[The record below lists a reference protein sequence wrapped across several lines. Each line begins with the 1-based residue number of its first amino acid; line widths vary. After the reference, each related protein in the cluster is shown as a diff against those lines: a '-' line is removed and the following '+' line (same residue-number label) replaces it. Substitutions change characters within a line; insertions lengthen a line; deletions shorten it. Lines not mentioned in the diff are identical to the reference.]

1 MKKFILAAALVA
13 AMAPAAVAQ
22 DEFAPEKGDFGVELQ
37 FNPFSNDY
45 TTFRDSEYGLTG
57 RYFITNKDAI
67 RLNIGFGVHKDI
79 DNTDFETSEN
89 NYVTLHNNT
98 RRSNFN
104 INLGYERHPRKSH
117 GQRSLAGYSS
127 RGCKESH
134 TTEHVMD

>member
-13 AMAPAAVAQ
+13 AMAPAAIAQ

-79 DNTDFETSEN
+79 DNTDYETSEN
-89 NYVTLHNNT
+89 NFVTLHNNT

-104 INLGYERHPRKSH
+104 INLGY
-117 GQRSLAGYSS
+117 
-127 RGCKESH
+127 
-134 TTEHVMD
+134 